1 MVLGAVPNI
10 PLRNQVARGLMEWGF
25 AAFDSRQLLPGGA
38 RVGQALVQGGAADSV
53 ALRTTTPVLSSMKR
67 GTVVQTRMEVR
78 YRGPLEAPIRAG
90 QTVAFL
96 RVSAPGQIAHDV
108 PLVAAED
115 VAEAGLF
122 RRLRNGLVGFVS

>member
-1 MVLGAVPNI
+1 VPNI
-10 PLRNQVARGLMEWGF
+10 PMRNQVARDLMEWGF

-38 RVGQALVQGGAADSV
+38 RVGEARVQGGSADSV
-53 ALRTTTPVLSSMKR
+53 ALRTVAPVLSSTAR
-67 GTVVQTRMEVR
+67 GTVAETRMEVR
-78 YRGPLEAPIRAG
+78 YRGPLEAPVKAG

-96 RVSAPGQIAHDV
+96 RVSAPGQVVHDV

-115 VAEAGLF
+115 VAEASLF